1 MRTAYNMII
10 YEALGTVGLFDA
22 GQHGVDRA
30 RPADV
35 HSRHERHREEQDR
48 ALRHRALIPADM
60 LLTNDALYR
69 QHLNHMIFT
78 VPIFHRG
85 AGRFSRHGALAR
97 CRRHARWRTTDI
109 FSEACR
115 CRL

>member
-1 MRTAYNMII
+1 
-10 YEALGTVGLFDA
+10 
-22 GQHGVDRA
+22 
-30 RPADV
+30 
-35 HSRHERHREEQDR
+35 
-48 ALRHRALIPADM
+48 
-60 LLTNDALYR
+60 
-69 QHLNHMIFT
+69 MIFT